1 MDNPYEF
8 VSPLI
13 DEDIKPEIDLEI
25 KNKEIMAQNESELTR
40 CHKCKKVFKKQK
52 FACHLDTN
60 CHTTTPED
68 EETTKF
74 PKYKINEIKNYKCRI
89 SSTKKEIKLHD
100 VKADHNNNK

>member
-40 CHKCKKVFKKQK
+40 CHKCKKVFKNKSLHLIWLQIVIQLLQK
-52 FACHLDTN
+52 MKKPPNFQN
-60 CHTTTPED
+60 IRSM
-68 EETTKF
+68 KS
-74 PKYKINEIKNYKCRI
+74 KIINVGFLVL
-89 SSTKKEIKLHD
+89 KKK
-100 VKADHNNNK
+100 